1 VSFQF
6 PNAPTSGQT
15 YEPVGGPVF
24 VWDGTAWKSQTQG
37 VPVTVHVGD
46 SPPASPAL
54 GQLWWES
61 DSGNLFIWYAD
72 GDSAQWVQVSG
83 MPKTEPPTA
92 LARNRIVNGA
102 MQISQENGDTASSGA
117 AGNPAYYPA
126 DQWSG
131 RWGIS
136 PGSMNCARWAGPI
149 GVNGSAVIYMNVL
162 TAKASL
168 AAGDYVVF
176 TTNIEG
182 KRVADFQWGT
192 AWAKAVVLRFT
203 MQAPVSGTYSARVAN
218 AAANRSFVAQFPLVA
233 GVPSTVIIPIPG
245 DTTGTWLKD
254 TGLGLSIDFVLGVGS
269 TYTGTTGWQAGNVYA
284 GPGQANGVS
293 ATGQFHI
300 YDVGLYLDPDNTGLP
315 PKWQMPDEAEELRAC
330 QRYFWRWDSS
340 ESAFT
345 VLGIGQYLT
354 ATAFLTPVT
363 NPVKMRGAPAVSFSA
378 AATFAPITT
387 TAISTDVMTS
397 TNLRI
402 NCVVSGGTAKQAELL
417 TARSVTTAFMNVSA
431 RM

>member
-1 VSFQF
+1 MAFDF
-6 PNAPTSGQT
+6 PASPIVGQQYAPA
-15 YEPVGGPVF
+15 GGPVYQ
-24 VWDGTAWKSQTQG
+24 WNGTAWVVVEAPQLFA
-37 VPVTVHVGD
+37 TV
-46 SPPASPAL
+46 
-54 GQLWWES
+54 ES
-61 DSGNLFIWYAD
+61 
-72 GDSAQWVQVSG
+72 
-83 MPKTEPPTA
+83 
-92 LARNRIVNGA
+92 RNRIVNGA
-102 MQISQENGDTASSGA
+102 MQISQENGDTASASA
-117 AGNPAYYPA
+117 ASNLAYYPA
-126 DQWSG
+126 DQWAG
-131 RWGIS
+131 RWSVS
-136 PGSMNCARWAGPI
+136 PGSMNCVRYAGPM
-149 GVNGSAVIYMNVL
+149 GVNGSAMIYMNVL

-168 AAGDYVVF
+168 AAGDYAVL

-192 AWAKAVVLRFT
+192 AAAKAVVLRFT
-203 MQAPVSGTYSARVAN
+203 MYAPVSGTYSVRIAN
-218 AAANRSFVAQFPLVA
+218 SAANRAFVAQFPLVA
-233 GVPSTVIIPIPG
+233 AVPSIIVISIPG

-254 TGLGLSIDFVLGVGS
+254 TGVGMSIDFVLAVGS

-293 ATGQFHI
+293 ATGQFQL

-340 ESAFT
+340 ESAFN
-345 VLGIGQYLT
+345 VLGLGQYLT
-354 ATAFLTPVT
+354 ATTFLTPIV

-378 AATFAPITT
+378 AATFAPTTT

-402 NCVVSGGTAKQAELL
+402 NSVVSGGVAKQAELL
-417 TARSVTTAFMNVSA
+417 SARSVTTAFINVSA